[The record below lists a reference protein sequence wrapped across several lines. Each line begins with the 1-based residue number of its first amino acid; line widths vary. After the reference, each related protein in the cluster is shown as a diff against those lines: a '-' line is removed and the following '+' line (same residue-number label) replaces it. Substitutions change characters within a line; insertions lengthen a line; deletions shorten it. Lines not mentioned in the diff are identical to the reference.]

1 MLISYILW
9 EETASRA
16 MHSSAR
22 HLADCREFLFL
33 RKGVEAL
40 KVIRSSTLPERDN
53 SASDIC
59 RFTISVFAKRG
70 EHVVFVDA
78 KVAI

>member
-1 MLISYILW
+1 LLSYILR
-9 EETASRA
+9 EEAVSRA
-16 MHSSAR
+16 MYSSAR
-22 HLADCREFLFL
+22 HLADCCEFLFL

-40 KVIRSSTLPERDN
+40 KVILSERDN

-70 EHVVFVDA
+70 AHVVFVDA
-78 KVAI
+78 KEAI

>member
-1 MLISYILW
+1 MRHAAVANKGNSQQGN
-9 EETASRA
+9 AR
-16 MHSSAR
+16 SAR
-22 HLADCREFLFL
+22 HLADCCEFLFL

-40 KVIRSSTLPERDN
+40 KVILPERED

-70 EHVVFVDA
+70 AHVVFVDA
-78 KVAI
+78 KEAI